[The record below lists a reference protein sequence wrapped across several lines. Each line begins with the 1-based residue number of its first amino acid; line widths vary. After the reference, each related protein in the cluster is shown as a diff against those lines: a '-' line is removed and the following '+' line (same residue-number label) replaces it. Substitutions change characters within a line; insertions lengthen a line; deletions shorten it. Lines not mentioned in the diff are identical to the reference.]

1 MECVIH
7 FGYFATYIFR
17 NCNKYLDIVNDGQV
31 EKKNAIKKKTM
42 KYILFQIVNECFDLE
57 MHNFI
62 FVNVE
67 LIITT

>member
-42 KYILFQIVNECFDLE
+42 KYILF
-57 MHNFI
+57 
-62 FVNVE
+62 
-67 LIITT
+67 